1 MDDSFVEKLVTQI
14 IKNVQ
19 LNIKDIHIRYEDK
32 ITNSES
38 PFSLGISL
46 HNLSVNTT
54 DEKWRQT
61 VVVDAVTK
69 IYKVLDL
76 EGLAFYWNPSSF
88 LYSNLTRE
96 ELLQKF
102 QSEIATKIVRPGFK
116 YILGPINASAKLK
129 LNPKPEQDSPKFVV
143 PKCEL
148 TLDMDELAVGITKA
162 QYQDI
167 MRLADSM
174 DRMTKGTPYRK
185 FRPALNSYRG
195 HYKEW
200 WIFAYNSVIESE
212 VKRKK
217 QNWNWDHICEHRN
230 MCRTYATAYQNK
242 LQTAINKIP
251 KDLQCLL
258 DDCEKKIDLFNLV
271 VIRQRIEMEVER
283 LGKAQEEAKK
293 NRGWFG
299 SWWGSSTPKDEEHA
313 ESTNIM
319 KQFEKAMTSDEKA
332 KLFQAIDYQENS
344 APTHLPIEFVATE
357 CHFSLGC
364 LVLCVTDDHSN
375 VLTSKLNHVQ
385 ASFQQRPSANAIKV
399 VVRMQEFTVSGLEQN
414 NMTPRL
420 VTSKQ
425 ITPGISLLD
434 VVFETNPLESNCGQK
449 IKVAARPLELIYD
462 AQTIIKIVEVFKPP
476 SESSALS
483 QLQAAAESKLSN
495 LKEKSALGLQYAV
508 SQHSIVNI
516 DIDIASSYIIFP
528 HNGIYSG
535 NEPCVVVNLGAVS
548 VKSAPRS
555 EKAFDVHQLFKSGA
569 NDDEILKQAI
579 LHSYDKFILKLTD
592 MQVVIAGKT
601 EDWKSCI
608 VESDVT
614 PLHLLQ
620 PTTLKIEIDK
630 CLITNDPRLPKIK
643 VFGHLSQIAI
653 NASEDRL
660 MTLLEVLVSI
670 PFPKDEQ
677 QSLALKPAESRSSS
691 LSLLKYF
698 DPAENKKRQAEKK
711 IKPPEEDFIQ
721 LTDVEA
727 NFIMD
732 EFILTV
738 MRKQTPK
745 NENQTL
751 EENGKLAS
759 FVLTGLQLCAV
770 QKTLMLNAS
779 IKLNSVE
786 LSLYCSFSPEPL
798 KLVYTPR
805 FDDADQYL
813 FSIKYCNVDK
823 KCPDFHGKYGSVEQY
838 IELDFRI
845 LNLLLHQEGIRE
857 LLTVAN
863 QFQTRLNAVQG
874 EKDRIATAGTPL
886 STIPE
891 DEELPAVKLSKS
903 PIAKR
908 KKRKQIETIGLK
920 VKVFI
925 EKVGIEFA
933 IAERSLAKVAVSG
946 FKSCLSMRESYMQV
960 SATLQDIKIIDQ
972 NPETIHTEILCI
984 VDGDALNVDIVIYNT
999 DVYPN
1004 DEDISIK
1011 AKISCVQII
1020 FLNWFVSSM
1029 LNFLNNFQTAQQAIK
1044 DASALAAESAK
1055 ANVQNAYEKA
1065 TKVSMLINLKA
1076 PIVIAPEN
1084 SKSPYA
1090 VMVDFGNIT
1099 LKNKFVNIDVN
1110 KNMEVIVDEL
1120 TLVLENLKLSRVKL
1134 TPHMKDISNE
1144 KMLLQPTSFNL
1155 IVRRNLS
1162 SWYEK
1167 IPDIEMSGRLKAITL
1182 IIGSEDL
1189 KMVMKILSENLTE
1202 GSLQAESSSPATQKP
1217 QLKSSISI
1225 DSKSSALKKTD
1236 FAVHAAKVKEV
1247 PENTALP
1254 KTTIKF
1260 TFTMDS
1266 LTIEMM
1272 NRVSDAQVLSPFGSA
1287 EEVGLARFS
1296 LLLLSV
1302 KGKMLSNNCL
1312 QTSLLLVDCLL
1323 DDTRPNRKSKIT
1335 RFMQRKTETGVD
1347 NISNASTDS
1356 PEKLRSMIDITFSQQ
1371 QADTFLDVRVFSFNL
1386 ILSMDFMMKISD
1398 FVTSGLAVVNSEN
1411 KSQNGNKIDDAQ
1423 FVKQPKSDSKAVSR
1437 KVSKISHESVMHPSE
1452 TFKPETE
1459 DKPKGTIT
1467 VNLKVEKP
1475 DIILVESLDNKDC
1488 QALVLNNEITF
1499 SMRMKEDQK
1508 VMSGSIQQ
1516 LQLFTCKY
1524 SRLGKRDSGR
1534 YSVLVPCDISLAAS
1548 APSELGWHVDLA
1560 ITDIRLNVSPAT
1572 IDLLNR
1578 VLATMTKSDDDVVVK
1593 QEPFDIFKDL
1603 WDVKPFQQ
1611 HMFWFLKT
1619 ELAEDALDIYTNMNP
1634 ETNVV
1639 PKVTGE
1645 ICLLSAPV
1653 IVLCIETGL
1662 GSDTIPMLSMQAS
1675 LEAQIK
1681 DWSAQL
1687 NVESTWAMQI
1697 SYYNNHLALWEP
1709 LIEPVEIFKNN
1720 KYVHV
1725 PWELRMQ
1732 VQMNKNGNN
1741 QDGFAS
1747 VASLSPSAETSP
1759 TVVADNVDGE
1769 MNLPQPNLSV
1779 QISSSETLE
1788 LTVTN
1793 TALQVFSQLGKSF
1806 SSAVQGELQTK
1817 SSEGASPY
1825 LVKNDTGLTV
1835 ILMLE
1840 KDPFIIYE
1848 TTDND
1853 ASLLGINTSP
1863 LYKDVMLEHGASVA
1877 LQLKSGLQKATGLNE
1892 RLPEWKLHVKIV
1904 ELDFE
1909 LCLPVVKAD
1918 KRYFPLKNYSIA
1930 SKAPAVNDSYGIIS
1944 EVLVVEGTIQ
1954 INLRSVIQVVNHLS
1968 VPVKVYFM
1976 TVTGNDA
1983 EFLGDVE
1990 PKGVMNLPLRAV
2002 YTPTS
2007 EIFFSVEGY
2016 TVSVIPFIWRDLQK
2030 TFNQTK
2036 LLKCESRN
2044 RNQKDKFFMKAVGVM
2059 EQVFFAE
2066 TSRHTM
2072 VSACYNIYLRP
2083 AVVLQNTLP
2092 VEIIVS
2098 PQGIQKPVEH
2108 VVKPGETLHLPQV
2121 QPGSTVIVLMVI
2133 IKLFFKIIIKLSNNN
2148 FINFIFSYLPI

>member
-1 MDDSFVEKLVTQI
+1 M
-14 IKNVQ
+14 
-19 LNIKDIHIRYEDK
+19 RYEDK
-32 ITNSES
+32 ITNSEA

-69 IYKVLDL
+69 IFKVLDL
-76 EGLAFYWNPSSF
+76 EGLALYWNPSSI
-88 LYSNLTRE
+88 LYSNLNRE
-96 ELLQKF
+96 EILRRF
-102 QSEIATKIVRPGFK
+102 QSEIATKSIRPDFK

-129 LNPKPEQDSPKFVV
+129 LNPKPEQDSPKFIV

-148 TLDMDELAVGITKA
+148 TLDMDELAVGITKG

-174 DRMTKGTPYRK
+174 ERMTKGTPYRK
-185 FRPALNSYRG
+185 FRPSVTYHGN
-195 HYKEW
+195 YKEW
-200 WIFAYNSVIESE
+200 WKFAYNCVVENE
-212 VKRKK
+212 VKRKR
-217 QNWNWDHICEHRN
+217 QNWNWDHICEHRG
-230 MCRTYATAYQNK
+230 MCRKYATAYQNK
-242 LQTAINKIP
+242 LLSANNKIS

-258 DDCEKKIDLFNLV
+258 DDCEKKLDLFNLV
-271 VIRQRIEMEVER
+271 VIRQKIEMEVER
-283 LGKAQEEAKK
+283 LGKAQEEAQK
-293 NRGWFG
+293 NKGWFS

-319 KQFEKAMTSDEKA
+319 KQFEKAMTPDEKS

-399 VVRMQEFTVSGLEQN
+399 VVRMQEFSVSGLQQGN
-414 NMTPRL
+414 TIPRL

-425 ITPGISLLD
+425 ITPGVSLLD
-434 VVFETNPLESNCGQK
+434 VVFETNPLGSDCGQK
-449 IKVAARPLELIYD
+449 IKVAARPLEVIYD

-483 QLQAAAESKLSN
+483 QLQAAAESKFSN

-508 SQHSIVNI
+508 SQHSIVDI
-516 DIDIASSYIIFP
+516 DIDFCSSYIILP
-528 HNGIYSG
+528 HSGIYSG
-535 NEPCVVVNLGAVS
+535 NEPCIVVNLGAVS

-555 EKAFDVHQLFKSGA
+555 KKAFDVHQLFKSGA

-660 MTLLEVLVSI
+660 MTLLEVLVSV

-677 QSLALKPAESRSSS
+677 QALPLKSAESRASS

-698 DPAENKKRQAEKK
+698 DPTENKKRHAEKK
-711 IKPPEEDFIQ
+711 KPREEDFIQ
-721 LTDVEA
+721 LTEVEA

-732 EFILTV
+732 ELVVTV
-738 MRKQTPK
+738 MRKHTSEVEKQ
-745 NENQTL
+745 NL
-751 EENGKLAS
+751 EHGKLAS
-759 FVLTGLQLCAV
+759 FILTGLQLCAV
-770 QKTLMLNAS
+770 QKTLMMDAS
-779 IKLNSVE
+779 IKLNGVE
-786 LSLYCSFSPEPL
+786 LSLHCSFSPEPL
-798 KLVYTPR
+798 KLVYTPY

-813 FSIKYCNVDK
+813 FSIKYSNVDK

-838 IELDFRI
+838 IELDFRV

-863 QFQTRLNAVQG
+863 QFQTRLSAVQG
-874 EKDRIATAGTPL
+874 EKDRIASAGTPL

-908 KKRKQIETIGLK
+908 KKQTQMETIGLK

-925 EKVGIEFA
+925 EKVGVEFA
-933 IAERSLAKVAVSG
+933 TAQRSLAKVAVAG
-946 FKSCLSMRESYMQV
+946 FKSTVSMRESYMQV
-960 SATLQDIKIIDQ
+960 SATLQDIKVIDQ
-972 NPETIHTEILCI
+972 NPETIHTEILCVI
-984 VDGDALNVDIVIYNT
+984 DGDAINVDIVIYNT

-1011 AKISCVQII
+1011 AKISCVQIF

-1044 DASALAAESAK
+1044 DASAMAAESAK

-1099 LKNKFVNIDVN
+1099 LKNKFVNINVN

-1120 TLVLENLKLSRVKL
+1120 TMVLENLKLSRVKL
-1134 TPHMKDISNE
+1134 TPHMKEISNE

-1155 IVRRNLS
+1155 IVKRNLS

-1202 GSLQAESSSPATQKP
+1202 GSLQAETPSPATQRP
-1217 QLKSSISI
+1217 QLKSSAST
-1225 DSKSSALKKTD
+1225 DSKTSLLKKTEV
-1236 FAVHAAKVKEV
+1236 AVHAAKLKEI
-1247 PENTALP
+1247 PENAALP

-1272 NRVSDAQVLSPFGSA
+1272 NRVSEDQVLSPFGNA

-1302 KGKMLSNNCL
+1302 KGKMLSNSCL
-1312 QTSLLLVDCLL
+1312 QTSVLLVDCLL

-1335 RFMQRKTETGVD
+1335 RFMQRKAETGID
-1347 NISNASTDS
+1347 NVSNASMES
-1356 PEKLRSMIDITFSQQ
+1356 PEKLRSMIDITFSQK

-1398 FVTSGLAVVNSEN
+1398 FVTSGLAVVNAESKPQIEN
-1411 KSQNGNKIDDAQ
+1411 KVDDTK
-1423 FVKQPKSDSKAVSR
+1423 VIKPLKSDSKAVSR
-1437 KVSKISHESVMHPSE
+1437 KVSRISQE
-1452 TFKPETE
+1452 TYKVPTE
-1459 DKPKGTIT
+1459 EKPKGMIT

-1475 DIILVESLDNKDC
+1475 DIILIESMDDKDC

-1499 SMRMKEDQK
+1499 KLRMTEDQK

-1548 APSELGWHVDLA
+1548 APSDSGWRVEL
-1560 ITDIRLNVSPAT
+1560 IMTDIKLNVSPAT

-1578 VLATMTKSDDDVVVK
+1578 VMATMTKSDDDVVVK

-1603 WDVKPFQQ
+1603 WDIKPFQQ

-1619 ELAEDALDIYTNMNP
+1619 ELAEDALDVYTNMSP
-1634 ETNVV
+1634 EIVA

-1681 DWSAQL
+1681 DWSTQL
-1687 NVESTWAMQI
+1687 NIESTWAMQI

-1709 LIEPVEIFKNN
+1709 LIEPVEIIKDN
-1720 KYVHV
+1720 KCVHI
-1725 PWELRMQ
+1725 PWELRMH

-1759 TVVADNVDGE
+1759 TVVDNVDGE

-1779 QISSSETLE
+1779 QISSTETLE

-1793 TALQVFSQLGKSF
+1793 TALQVFSQLGASF
-1806 SSAVQGELQTK
+1806 SSAVHGDLQTK
-1817 SSEGASPY
+1817 SSEAASPY

-1835 ILMLE
+1835 ILLLE

-1853 ASLLGINTSP
+1853 ASLLGINTSSP

-1877 LQLKSGLQKATGLNE
+1877 LQLKSGLHKATGLNE

-1918 KRYFPLKNYSIA
+1918 KRYFPLKNYSVA

-1944 EVLVVEGTIQ
+1944 EVVVVEGTIQ

-1983 EFLGDVE
+1983 ESLGDVE

-2016 TVSVIPFIWRDLQK
+2016 TVSVTPFIWRDLQK
-2030 TFNQTK
+2030 TLNQTK

-2092 VEIIVS
+2092 VDIIVS
-2098 PQGIQKPVEH
+2098 AQGIQKPEEH

-2121 QPGSTVIVLMVI
+2121 QPGSTVIVLMVTI
-2133 IKLFFKIIIKLSNNN
+2133 D
-2148 FINFIFSYLPI
+2148 